1 MSEEVDRPPW
11 WLSGSGDESADG
23 SESAGSDS
31 DSAGT
36 GFAGG
41 PFGGGSF
48 AAGDLWSMVS
58 MVGNVAGEWLASSGA
73 REHAAHADPLDHP
86 ECLVC
91 KALVGLNS
99 VTADPAPAQELP
111 PPVWLTLRRA

>member
-1 MSEEVDRPPW
+1 MSEEMDRPPW
-11 WLSGSGDESADG
+11 WLSGSDDESADG
-23 SESAGSDS
+23 STSAGRDADS
-31 DSAGT
+31 TGAGFT
-36 GFAGG
+36 
-41 PFGGGSF
+41 GGSF